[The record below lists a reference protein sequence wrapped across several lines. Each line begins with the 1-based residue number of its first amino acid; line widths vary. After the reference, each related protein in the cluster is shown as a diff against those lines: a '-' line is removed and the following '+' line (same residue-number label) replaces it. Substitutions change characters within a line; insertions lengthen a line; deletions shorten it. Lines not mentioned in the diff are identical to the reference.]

1 MEGEP
6 ARRRARLLTG
16 ECHQAWA
23 SSAPPSAAAG
33 LTERQGAW
41 RTGGRAQ
48 ALHTSDPGAFRPG
61 MGKPTGDGSGP
72 ENRRAARA
80 ALGVRLS
87 LHPLRG
93 TDSAGDEAVRI
104 KR

>member
-16 ECHQAWA
+16 ECRQAWA
-23 SSAPPSAAAG
+23 SSAPPSAAG
-33 LTERQGAW
+33 RLTGKVPGWEPETRK
-41 RTGGRAQ
+41 Q
-48 ALHTSDPGAFRPG
+48 AVHTFDPRIFRLG

-93 TDSAGDEAVRI
+93 TDSAGDEAVLI